1 MPAYTNKKRLKKSLM
16 KDFYSFLAVILFTFL
31 FSAFDWIII
40 NDNSISDNFK
50 KIFLISLTIWASTY
64 ILYELIMTITLK
76 HTSPV
81 IIFGSIW
88 VAGILSCSKIAP
100 YVLSEQCLTFSNITE
115 LILLM
120 GFIYGAIIFLR
131 KRKRIMDFI
140 NGRIDFHE
148 QHHDERLY

>member
-1 MPAYTNKKRLKKSLM
+1 M

-40 NDNSISDNFK
+40 NDNSLSGNFK

-64 ILYELIMTITLK
+64 ILYGLIMTIALK

-88 VAGILSCSKIAP
+88 AAGILSCFKIAP
-100 YVLSEQCLTFSNITE
+100 YILPDQWFIFSDKAE

-120 GFIYGAIIFLR
+120 GLLYAAVMVIR
-131 KRKRIMDFI
+131 KWRSLTDFI
-140 NGRIDFHE
+140 NGYVIYHDRRHE
-148 QHHDERLY
+148 RP